1 MKRTA
6 VPLPASRP
14 RKPKK
19 SVSRKS
25 GDSIWSQDIEL
36 GPALP
41 AKLKAAIYSQWGT
54 LLKAGLSMVD
64 AMEILVEGQQKKK
77 SREILEYLNSSL
89 TQGGAL
95 SVAMG
100 TREEYFSPFEIAT
113 IKTGET
119 TGNLG
124 GVLARLGSLF
134 EKRVR
139 LSKKVRQAMSYP
151 VVVIVLA
158 LVVLGFMMSFVVPMF
173 EDVFNRFDRP
183 LPDVTRWVLSV
194 SASIRQQGGWV
205 LLGLGIGGLLFW
217 QLRKQEKVSA
227 LLSAALLKIPL
238 LGPVLFQLDLARTTY
253 SLGLLLVARVNLDQA
268 LEVSASGCRFPVLQ
282 MCLLRLRQAVVDGKS
297 LTEASQHET
306 VLPLTL
312 RQLIRVGEKTA
323 KLPQI
328 IEAYAEQAEEE
339 AESRVQ
345 LMTQLLEPALI
356 VVLGAMVAVILVAM
370 YLPMFSLSQA
380 FG

>member
-1 MKRTA
+1 MKRTT
-6 VPLPASRP
+6 VPIPSSRSKKQGSPAA
-14 RKPKK
+14 
-19 SVSRKS
+19 RKS
-25 GDSIWSQDIEL
+25 RDSIWSQDIEF

-41 AKLKAAIYSQWGT
+41 TKLKAAIYTQWGT

-64 AMEILVEGQQKKK
+64 AMEILIEGQQKKK

-100 TREEYFSPFEIAT
+100 TRENYFSAFEIAT

-124 GVLARLGSLF
+124 GVLARLGSLY

-151 VVVIVLA
+151 IVVIVLA

-183 LPDVTRWVLSV
+183 LPEVTKWVLSV
-194 SASIRQQGGWV
+194 SAAIRQNGGWV
-205 LLGLGIGGLLFW
+205 LLVLAIGGFIFW
-217 QLRKQEKVSA
+217 QLRKREKVA
-227 LLSAALLKIPL
+227 TFLSAALLKIPL

-268 LEVSASGCRFPVLQ
+268 LEVSAAGTRFPALQ
-282 MCLLRLRQAVVDGKS
+282 ACLLRLRQAIVDGRS
-297 LTEASQHET
+297 LTEASKEET
-306 VLPLTL
+306 ILPLTL

-328 IEAYAEQAEEE
+328 IESYAEQAEEE
-339 AESRVQ
+339 AESKVQ

>member
-6 VPLPASRP
+6 VPIPSS
-14 RKPKK
+14 KPKK
-19 SVSRKS
+19 QRAAMPAKKS
-25 GDSIWSQDIEL
+25 GSIWNQDIEF

-41 AKLKAAIYSQWGT
+41 SKLKAAIYTQWGT
-54 LLKAGLSMVD
+54 LLKAGLSMID
-64 AMEILVEGQQKKK
+64 AMDILIEGQQKKK
-77 SREILEYLNSSL
+77 PREILEYLNKSL
-89 TQGGAL
+89 TQGGSL
-95 SVAMG
+95 SEAMSSHS
-100 TREEYFSPFEIAT
+100 EYFSPFEIAT

-124 GVLARLGSLF
+124 GVLSRLGSLY

-139 LSKKVRQAMSYP
+139 LRKKVRQAMSYP
-151 VVVIVLA
+151 IVVIVLA
-158 LVVLGFMMSFVVPMF
+158 VVVLGFMLSFVVPMF

-183 LPDVTRWVLSV
+183 LPEVTKWVLSV
-194 SASIRQQGGWV
+194 SAAIRQNGGWV
-205 LLGLGIGGLLFW
+205 LLVFAIGGLIFL
-217 QLRKQEKVSA
+217 QLRKQEKVA
-227 LLSAALLKIPL
+227 TFLSVVLLKIPL

-253 SLGLLLVARVNLDQA
+253 SLGLLLVARVNLDLA
-268 LEVSASGCRFPVLQ
+268 LEVSAAGTRFSALQ
-282 MCLLRLRQAVVDGKS
+282 ACLLRLRQAIVDGRS
-297 LTEASQHET
+297 LTEASKEET
-306 VLPLTL
+306 ILPLTL

-328 IEAYAEQAEEE
+328 IESYAEQAEEE
-339 AESRVQ
+339 AESKVQ
-345 LMTQLLEPALI
+345 LMTQMLEPALI